1 MEHKVKQLLVLFL
14 FQIIVLS
21 ACAAPSHSVRDL
33 EDQQNDVTSQQ
44 KKSSKAEVLSHS
56 IESVHNSETTLTRE
70 DVNQE
75 NSIQESNE
83 PDQTEFNSK
92 EEPISQPSELSYED
106 FQGFYVTFTGD
117 IYNSRPETIVEI
129 LPDEVR
135 IGWPESE
142 YILYQVIGHT
152 LNGNLMTVQTN
163 EIGLNGIIVDQHTFE
178 FSLDTRQ
185 DSKILSS
192 NGIDSYLISQEDYNR
207 LVEYSYAY

>member
-56 IESVHNSETTLTRE
+56 IESVHNSETTLT
-70 DVNQE
+70 
-75 NSIQESNE
+75 NE

-185 DSKILSS
+185 DNKILSS

>member
-56 IESVHNSETTLTRE
+56 IESVHNSETTLT
-70 DVNQE
+70 
-75 NSIQESNE
+75 NE

-163 EIGLNGIIVDQHTFE
+163 EIGLKGTIVDQHTFE

-185 DSKILSS
+185 DNKILSS